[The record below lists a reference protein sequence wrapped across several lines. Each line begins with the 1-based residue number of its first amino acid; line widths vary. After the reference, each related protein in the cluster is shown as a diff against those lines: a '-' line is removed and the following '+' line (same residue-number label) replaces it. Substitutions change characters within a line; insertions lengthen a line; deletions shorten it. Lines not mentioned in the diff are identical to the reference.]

1 MEILFE
7 DKNIMICYKPSGVLS
22 QADNSASPDLLSL
35 LEEENPP
42 IKKENMSLIHRLDR
56 GVSGLMLVSKNKKS
70 AGAVQAAFS
79 DKDDCIKEYFAVIKG
94 LPDKE
99 GDLID
104 LLYHD
109 SRLNKTFVVDRMRA
123 RVKEARL
130 SYKLMASVSDEERG
144 GEATTG
150 AEATD
155 GNKATNG
162 AESAKAAEATNG
174 ACLSLVRIRL
184 YTGRTHQ
191 IRAQFSSRRMPILGD
206 GKYGGADNRMKNHAI
221 GLASCAI
228 SLTLPYGKR
237 ERIDVKRIP
246 DTEVFP
252 WNLFPCDAYNFD

>member
-7 DKNIMICYKPSGVLS
+7 DKNIIICQKPAGVLS

-35 LEEENPP
+35 LEEENPSV
-42 IKKENMSLIHRLDR
+42 KKENMSLIHRLDR

-99 GDLID
+99 GDLTD

-109 SRLNKTFVVDRMRA
+109 SRLNKTFVVDRMRR

-130 SYKLMASVSDEERG
+130 SYKLMASIGDEERG
-144 GEATTG
+144 GEAT
-150 AEATD
+150 D
-155 GNKATNG
+155 G
-162 AESAKAAEATNG
+162 AESAKATEAAYA

-206 GKYGGADNRMKNHAI
+206 GKYGGSDNRMKNHAI

-246 DTEVFP
+246 DTDVFP
-252 WNLFPCDAYNFD
+252 WTLFPCDAYNFD

>member
-7 DKNIMICYKPSGVLS
+7 DKYIMICYKPSGVLS

-35 LEEENPP
+35 LEEEKPSV
-42 IKKENMSLIHRLDR
+42 KKENMSLIHRLDR

-99 GDLID
+99 GDLTD

-109 SRLNKTFVVDRMRA
+109 SRLNKTFVVDRMRR

-130 SYKLMASVSDEERG
+130 SYKLMASIGDEERG
-144 GEATTG
+144 GEAT
-150 AEATD
+150 D
-155 GNKATNG
+155 GNK
-162 AESAKAAEATNG
+162 ATNG

-246 DTEVFP
+246 DTDVFP
-252 WNLFPCDAYNFD
+252 WTLFPCDAYNFD